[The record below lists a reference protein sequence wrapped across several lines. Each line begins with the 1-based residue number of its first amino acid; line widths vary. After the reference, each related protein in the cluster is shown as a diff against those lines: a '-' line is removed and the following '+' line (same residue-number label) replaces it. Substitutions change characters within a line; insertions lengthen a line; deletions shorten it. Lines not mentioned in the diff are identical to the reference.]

1 MFARVITYYGR
12 VDRVDAGIRNQREQ
26 MLPSGKKMRGFKGA
40 YFLVDRKSG
49 KQMTISLWDTEKD
62 MQASLSAMGSLR
74 AQFAEAT
81 GDANPPAV
89 EVFEVAMQP

>member
-1 MFARVITYYGR
+1 MFARVITYHGR
-12 VDRVDAGIRNQREQ
+12 ADRVDAGIRNQREQ
-26 MLPSGKKMRGFKGA
+26 VLPSGKKMSGFKGA
-40 YFLVDRKSG
+40 YLLVDRKSG
-49 KQMTISLWDTEKD
+49 KQMTISFWDTEKD

-74 AQFAEAT
+74 TQFAEVT